1 MSARPLISLVVAT
14 RERATTLVGTLA
26 ACRLVA
32 GDDIEIVVCDN
43 ASADETP
50 AVIAAACALD
60 PRIVPLRRETRGS
73 MRQNYGTALAATRG
87 DYVCFIGDDDA
98 PLPGGIAALRQIIR
112 AEQPDAIGWSL
123 VGYDWPGARVGL
135 EGGVLSL
142 RARSLFGGLRRVDV
156 GEIRRTFAD
165 ATIEYYRDGIN
176 IYHGCVS
183 RRVIDRVAADLGTY
197 FFEPNPDLFS
207 CIANLWHTRNYL
219 FYGHPVT
226 LAGVGPKSIGAA
238 FSAVGAADDKGQAI
252 RDQFRREVEAD
263 PIGSLIGLQVR
274 SVPAHT
280 FACLVKANEHM
291 PAAGRLPLDARAW
304 ALMVLGKGNAQPPHE
319 REATRVATR
328 LLVERLGAPWT
339 SELEQA
345 AETMMTAAPPVYRG
359 HRLKRADLLIPAAQG
374 RIDQVVPLVERLLGR
389 RPPPV
394 LGAGGGLG
402 KALALTAAEWRCR
415 LLPFYLR
422 G

>member
-1 MSARPLISLVVAT
+1 MSATPLISLVVAT
-14 RERATTLVGTLA
+14 RERAATLEGTLA

-43 ASADETP
+43 ASADDTP
-50 AVIAAACALD
+50 AVIAAAAAAD
-60 PRIVPLRRETRGS
+60 PRITAVRRDARGS
-73 MRQNYGTALAATRG
+73 MRQNYGTALAAARG
-87 DYVCFIGDDDA
+87 DYVCFFGDDDA
-98 PLPGGIAALRQIIR
+98 PLPGGIAALRHIIR
-112 AEQPDAIGWSL
+112 TERPDAVGWSL

-142 RARSLFGGLRRVDV
+142 RARSLFGGLTRIDV
-156 GEIRRTFAD
+156 EGIRGKFAN
-165 ATIEYYRDGIN
+165 AAIEYYRDGIN

-183 RRVIDRVAADLGTY
+183 RRVIERVEADLGTY

-207 CIANLWHTRNYL
+207 CISNLWYTKNYL

-238 FSAVGAADDKGQAI
+238 FSAVGAADGKGQAI

-263 PIGSLIGLQVR
+263 PVGSLIGLQVR

-280 FACLVKANEHM
+280 FACVVKANEHM
-291 PAAGRLPLDARAW
+291 PAAGRLPVDARAW

-319 REATRVATR
+319 REATRLATR

-339 SELEQA
+339 ADMERA
-345 AETMMTAAPPVYRG
+345 AEAMLAAPAPVYRG
-359 HRLKRADLLIPAAQG
+359 NRLKRADLLIPAGQG
-374 RIDQVVPLVERLLGR
+374 RIDQVVLLVERLLGR
-389 RPPPV
+389 RPPPE
-394 LGAGGGLG
+394 LGAGGGIG
-402 KALALTAAEWRCR
+402 KALALAAAELRCR
-415 LLPFYLR
+415 LLPLYRR